1 MGNYRTNIKLWI
13 IYAALG
19 FPLFYFVYK
28 FGSPNF
34 GCKDFYDYYKL
45 FKDMDLDGVEAPFN
59 MRLLGSAFVYFF
71 YKLGFHYN
79 TEIAFDS
86 IGLDK
91 NVFFSAV
98 FFNYLCV
105 VSTCVVIYQTIVRN
119 VPNIW
124 LAFIGGVIYLL
135 GFGTLFYEI
144 MPITD
149 ALSILLFAFTF
160 YYYLHNGYLIIV
172 PLLLLILQ
180 REYVF
185 LALGLVALV
194 DFWKL
199 RNKYFLHILL
209 VCIGCFAIYFVLR
222 KTIFY
227 TPKYDHQASPGYFL
241 ESIFKLQ
248 FPLLAYLKQLLMTL
262 NIAILYALV
271 IIYKKYKKMTYDGF
285 ALVKIGVLFLQ
296 INIISF
302 AAVFGNNTG
311 RYFYILVPMVI
322 YYLIKEVSAFNEPGI
337 AR

>member
-1 MGNYRTNIKLWI
+1 MGSYRANIKLWI
-13 IYAALG
+13 IYAILG

-28 FGSPNF
+28 FGSPDF
-34 GCKDFYDYYKL
+34 GCRDFYDYYKL
-45 FKDMDLDGVEAPFN
+45 FKDMDISGVEAPFN
-59 MRLLGSAFVYFF
+59 MRLLGSGFVYLF
-71 YKLGFHYN
+71 YKLGFHYD
-79 TEIAFDS
+79 TEIIFDAV
-86 IGLDK
+86 GLDK

-105 VSTCVVIYQTIVRN
+105 VSTCVVIFQTIRRSIS
-119 VPNIW
+119 NIW
-124 LAFIGGVIYLL
+124 LAFIGGTLYLL

-149 ALSILLFAFTF
+149 ALSILLFAVTF
-160 YYYLHNGYLIIV
+160 YYYLHNKYLIIL

-185 LALGLVALV
+185 LALGLVALI

-199 RNKYFLHILL
+199 RSKYFLHVLF

-222 KTIFY
+222 KTVFY

-241 ESIFKLQ
+241 QSIFKLQ
-248 FPLLAYLKQLLMTL
+248 FPLLPYLKQVLITL
-262 NIAILYALV
+262 NIAILYVL
-271 IIYKKYKKMTYDGF
+271 IIAYKKYKKMRYDGF
-285 ALVKIGVLFLQ
+285 ALAKIAILFLQ

-311 RYFYILVPMVI
+311 RYFYMLVPMII
-322 YYLIKEVSAFNEPGI
+322 YYLITELSVFNEQ
-337 AR
+337 